1 MLKRVSCSNLGEK
14 LSKEIERDV
23 GWKKEVE

>member
-1 MLKRVSCSNLGEK
+1 MLKRVSCSNLAEK

-23 GWKKEVE
+23 GWKEEVE